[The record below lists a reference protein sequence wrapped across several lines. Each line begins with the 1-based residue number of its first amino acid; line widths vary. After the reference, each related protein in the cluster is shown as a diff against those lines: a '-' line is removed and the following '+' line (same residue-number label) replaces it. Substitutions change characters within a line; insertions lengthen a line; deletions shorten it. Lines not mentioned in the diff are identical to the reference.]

1 MNSFKNLKFN
11 KVFDLAVSKFERA
24 IFIVNIIALCYECR
38 AKFFFFCR
46 ITQKV
51 MNVLDCLR
59 ESFSCLD
66 FS

>member
-24 IFIVNIIALCYECR
+24 IFIVNIIGLCYECR
-38 AKFFFFCR
+38 AKFFFCR